1 MSKNKCPLTK
11 ESAYLMKMCLLKSYN
26 PLGINSGSYSF
37 GNFFSIS
44 SLSFFLKIQ
53 KSCGSSLK
61 LLFIEPNKL
70 DCICG
75 CYFEVVCT
83 LP

>member
-1 MSKNKCPLTK
+1 MKMCPLTEK
-11 ESAYLMKMCLLKSYN
+11 CAYLMKICLFKGHNL
-26 PLGINSGSYSF
+26 LGINSSLYSF

-44 SLSFFLKIQ
+44 SLSYFLKIQ
-53 KSCGSSLK
+53 KTCGSSPK
-61 LLFIEPNKL
+61 LLFIEPNNL